1 MTVSG
6 LLIFLPILS
15 TFVGAIIGAWANSWY
30 RNREAKKAEDRE
42 REGLLRIID
51 AEVYENN
58 RLLKDMIAEPHI
70 ADKYPSRTAL
80 NTAVWDD
87 SRTKLSQ
94 LLATDQEHIVH
105 LTRHYA
111 VVGRIRAPLGDPDA
125 PISARNKRE
134 RQARTANIREKRYI
148 LLSQLANLGYTTR
161 AHQMHRRANW
171 TVT

>member
-15 TFVGAIIGAWANSWY
+15 AFVGAIIGAWANSWY

-70 ADKYPSRTAL
+70 AD
-80 NTAVWDD
+80 
-87 SRTKLSQ
+87 
-94 LLATDQEHIVH
+94 
-105 LTRHYA
+105 
-111 VVGRIRAPLGDPDA
+111 
-125 PISARNKRE
+125 
-134 RQARTANIREKRYI
+134 
-148 LLSQLANLGYTTR
+148 
-161 AHQMHRRANW
+161 
-171 TVT
+171 